1 MRFSD
6 VIGQDEVRERLLQMV
21 REDRL
26 PHAIMLCGQQGVGK
40 KALATAFACYLL
52 SGETD
57 NSEKPEHP
65 MLAKLEHPDLHFT
78 FPTIKLPSMSTEHM
92 PVSDD
97 FIKEWR
103 EQMLQSP
110 YFGMDEW
117 MTAMGA
123 ENQQAIITAGESDEL
138 VRKLSLK
145 SSLGGYKVSVI
156 WLPERMNIACA
167 NKLLKLIEEPPQ
179 QTVFIMVC
187 EEPDRLLET
196 IRSRVQR
203 IDVKRVEN
211 ESVRKALVERR
222 GIDEQMAIRISRLAN
237 GSWLKALEELQ
248 VGSENEQFLDLFIML
263 MRLAYQRKVKDL
275 RRWSDEMATFGREK
289 QKRFLEFF
297 LRMLRENFMYN
308 FQQQE
313 LCYMTQKEEDFARNF
328 ARFINEANVLEIY
341 DIVNRAIRDIGQNAS
356 AKIVFF
362 DLALQ
367 MIVLLIQK

>member
-1 MRFSD
+1 MTFD
-6 VIGQDEVRERLLQMV
+6 EVIGQEEVKDRLKQMV
-21 REDRL
+21 SEDRL
-26 PHAIMLCGQQGVGK
+26 PHAIMLCGPSGVGK

-52 SGETD
+52 AKTPQEET
-57 NSEKPEHP
+57 
-65 MLAKLEHPDLHFT
+65 MLQKLEHPDLHFT
-78 FPTIKLPSMSTEHM
+78 FPTIKLSSMGSDHM

-97 FIKEWR
+97 FIREWR
-103 EQMLQSP
+103 ELMLKSP
-110 YFGMDEW
+110 YFSMDSW
-117 MTAMGA
+117 MAAVGA

-145 SSLGGYKVSVI
+145 SSQGGYKVSII

-167 NKLLKLIEEPPQ
+167 NKLLKLIEEPPL
-179 QTVFIMVC
+179 QTVFVMVC

-203 IDVKRVEN
+203 IDVKRIDN
-211 ESVRKALVERR
+211 ESVCKALVERR
-222 GIDEQMAIRISRLAN
+222 GIDEQMAVRISRLAN

-313 LCYMTQKEEDFARNF
+313 LCYMTQKEEDFAKNF
-328 ARFINEANVLEIY
+328 ARFINEANVLEMY
-341 DIVNRAIRDIGQNAS
+341 DLVNRAIRDIGQNAS

>member
-1 MRFSD
+1 MR
-6 VIGQDEVRERLLQMV
+6 
-21 REDRL
+21 
-26 PHAIMLCGQQGVGK
+26 
-40 KALATAFACYLL
+40 
-52 SGETD
+52 
-57 NSEKPEHP
+57 
-65 MLAKLEHPDLHFT
+65 
-78 FPTIKLPSMSTEHM
+78 
-92 PVSDD
+92 
-97 FIKEWR
+97 
-103 EQMLQSP
+103 
-110 YFGMDEW
+110 
-117 MTAMGA
+117 
-123 ENQQAIITAGESDEL
+123 
-138 VRKLSLK
+138 
-145 SSLGGYKVSVI
+145 
-156 WLPERMNIACA
+156 
-167 NKLLKLIEEPPQ
+167 EPPL
-179 QTVFIMVC
+179 QTVFVMVC

-203 IDVKRVEN
+203 IDVKRIDN
-211 ESVRKALVERR
+211 ESVCKALVERR
-222 GIDEQMAIRISRLAN
+222 GIDEQMAVRISRLAN

-313 LCYMTQKEEDFARNF
+313 LCYMTQKEEDFAKNF
-328 ARFINEANVLEIY
+328 ARFINEANVLEMY
-341 DIVNRAIRDIGQNAS
+341 DLVNRAIRDIGQNAS